1 MYSDDPNLVSRYS
14 ERISVMSKLR
24 RRAYRIARNSV
35 RKENVL
41 RYIENRAHCHERCK
55 AFCCKTVR
63 IFH

>member
-41 RYIENRAHCHERCK
+41 RYIENRVEYTLPRK
-55 AFCCKTVR
+55 M
-63 IFH
+63 